1 MTPDPVVGHQIG
13 EAIRGA
19 VPPWL
24 IPLFVLIT
32 RFGNPAFFVGVFA
45 LDYWFG
51 DHRRGA
57 HALAL
62 AIGGYA
68 LITALKT
75 FFDAP
80 RPPAMVNVIAV
91 SGYSFPSGHATSAT
105 IGYGI
110 LAHDMTFGSW
120 RSRYSLAGVLI
131 LLVALS
137 RVVLGVHYVRD
148 VVAGIVVGTTFLV
161 GTIWLTKHDPE
172 RGFAISV
179 LLGVAAVVISGLS
192 HDGVVIFG
200 AAIGAALTWRYLD
213 VVPRVE
219 MTPSTLAVLAIF
231 AVLLG
236 GLAYVGSELHVPLA
250 VAFVLNVVVM
260 VGVLVTPHLVSRS
273 PGTTW
278 SEAVEL
284 P

>member
-1 MTPDPVVGHQIG
+1 
-13 EAIRGA
+13 
-19 VPPWL
+19 
-24 IPLFVLIT
+24 VLIT
-32 RFGNPAFFVGVFA
+32 RLGNPAFFLAVFA
-45 LDYWFG
+45 VDYWFG
-51 DHRRGA
+51 APRRGA

-68 LITALKT
+68 LITMLKT

-80 RPPAMVNVIAV
+80 RPPEVVNVIAA

-110 LAHDMTFGSW
+110 FAYDLIIGSW
-120 RSRYSLAGVLI
+120 RSRYSVAGVLI

-148 VVAGIVVGTTFLV
+148 VVAGIVVGTVFLA

-172 RGFAISV
+172 RGFVISV
-179 LLGVAAVVISGLS
+179 LLGVAALVVSGAS

-200 AAIGAALTWRYLD
+200 AAIGAALTWHYLK
-213 VVPRVE
+213 VVPRVDA
-219 MTPSTLAVLAIF
+219 TPGTLAVLGVV

-236 GLAYVGSELHVPLA
+236 GLAYVGSELHVPLVA
-250 VAFVLNVVVM
+250 AFVLNAVVM
-260 VGVLVTPHLVSRS
+260 AGVLVTPHLVSRS

-278 SEAVEL
+278 SERIEL
-284 P
+284 S